1 MSMLAPHA
9 PSPLPFSVEIPDGWT
24 ALRAPR
30 DGVAL
35 ELVVDNPPAFASR
48 LSFELH
54 EQLDPAEDAAGAGP
68 IDRLLSERV
77 VALTES
83 MTDARFL
90 DVTLHGA
97 RPANGSPPALMATV
111 AYRHGPY
118 LVTALLWVIP
128 LGGGRALLITG
139 LTDADMLALDA
150 PAFAEIVSSLQSGP
164 HASPMAAVAAPPA
177 LAEGERWRLHATP
190 PPAGWVD
197 VRPTDPRTL
206 RQLVRLHGDPPTTL
220 VIVASADGA
229 ATEVRL
235 RHEAAIND
243 LADTL
248 TDAQL
253 QAVGIDQLAVG
264 EAMRSLL
271 WFRQGDGWRT
281 ADVWTGGDG
290 VPLPVIALLCGGDDD
305 AARDAG
311 EAWVRAASW
320 EALGR

>member
-1 MSMLAPHA
+1 MSALASPA
-9 PSPLPFSVEIPDGWT
+9 ASPLPFSVEVPDGWT
-24 ALRAPR
+24 AFSAPR

-35 ELVVDNPPAFASR
+35 ELVVDDPPAFASR
-48 LSFELH
+48 MSFELH
-54 EQLDPAEDAAGAGP
+54 EHLDPAEDDAGAGP

-90 DVTLHGA
+90 DVTLHGE
-97 RPANGSPPALMATV
+97 RPADGSPPALMATV

-128 LGGGRALLITG
+128 LQAASALLITG

-150 PAFAEIVSSLQSGP
+150 PSFAEIVSTLRIGAQ
-164 HASPMAAVAAPPA
+164 ASPMATVPAEHPPA
-177 LAEGERWRLHATP
+177 TGERWRLHATP
-190 PPAGWVD
+190 PPAGWID
-197 VRPTDPRTL
+197 LTPADPRTL
-206 RQLVRLHGDPPTTL
+206 RQLVRLHGEPPATL
-220 VIVASADGA
+220 VIVESVGEAAAD
-229 ATEVRL
+229 VRS

-253 QAVGIDQLAVG
+253 QSVGIDQLAVG
-264 EAMRSLL
+264 DAMRSLL

-305 AARDAG
+305 AGRDAG